1 MPVHPPDC
9 STAGSPATLHPCLQT
24 HLRAHTGRSFET
36 AAPPCPSFPEL
47 QKGRTQST
55 VSGDSPR
62 IFPSVGWKKTRELS
76 PVLSRHLHQP
86 LWIWENGEKKSPHG
100 CCCHRQLHRDVHPHS
115 RVSSKGTG
123 HQQKSSVPRRKEHC
137 VQEREMLTCF
147 VVSPLLGLSSPS
159 DSVSLTTLRAA
170 SSLASLPERR
180 EQCRQKQTAAENPP
194 HPTPTTAG
202 GGNSA
207 MAHSGL
213 PSPIWE

>member
-1 MPVHPPDC
+1 
-9 STAGSPATLHPCLQT
+9 
-24 HLRAHTGRSFET
+24 
-36 AAPPCPSFPEL
+36 
-47 QKGRTQST
+47 
-55 VSGDSPR
+55 
-62 IFPSVGWKKTRELS
+62 
-76 PVLSRHLHQP
+76 
-86 LWIWENGEKKSPHG
+86 
-100 CCCHRQLHRDVHPHS
+100 
-115 RVSSKGTG
+115 
-123 HQQKSSVPRRKEHC
+123 
-137 VQEREMLTCF
+137 MLTCF

-202 GGNSA
+202 GGHSA